1 MTTHTTLKFAISPSW
16 HRLLTQLGLNVGEVL
31 KRADLPADLF
41 ARTNAGL
48 STEAYF
54 RLWQAIED
62 DCGDPEFPIHILREL
77 NSEAFSPPLFAAY
90 CSPDL
95 NTALSRLR
103 QFKPLVCPMTLDLDI
118 NDVATTVTLRFL
130 DTRWEVPESLITLEV
145 GFFVQLAR
153 MATRETIVP
162 LGVTAPAAL
171 PANPACEAF
180 FGVPPEVG
188 RDITITFKAEDAR
201 RPFITENA
209 EMWAF
214 FEPGLRKR
222 LSEINADTG
231 MAERVRSALLELLPV
246 GKGGVDDL
254 AGHLHVSKRTLQRR
268 LSSEGTTVKAI
279 LSQVREELARYYITQ
294 SDLPYAQISF
304 LLGYEDPNS
313 FFRAFHAWTGDTPES
328 VRSRAMH

>member
-1 MTTHTTLKFAISPSW
+1 MNTTMRFAVSPTW
-16 HRLLTQLGLNVGEVL
+16 RTILTDLGLNVAEVL
-31 KRADLPADLF
+31 RRADLPADLF
-41 ARTNAGL
+41 SRTNAGL

-54 RLWQAIED
+54 RLWRAIEFMVD
-62 DCGDPEFPIHILREL
+62 DMAFSLHILRGL
-77 NSEAFSPPLFAAY
+77 SSEAFSPPLFAAY

-95 NTALSRLR
+95 NTALQRLR
-103 QFKPLVCPMTLDLDI
+103 QFKPLICPMTLDLDI
-118 NDVATTVTLRFL
+118 GKNTSRVTLRFL
-130 DTRWEVPESLITLEV
+130 ESRPDIPPSLITLEV

-153 MATRETIVP
+153 MATRETVIP
-162 LGVTAPAAL
+162 LSVTAPTPL
-171 PANPACEAF
+171 PAQDACIDY
-180 FGVPPEVG
+180 FGVTP
-188 RDITITFKAEDAR
+188 TLEDAITVTFR
-201 RPFITENA
+201 ADDAAKPFITENS

-222 LSEINADTG
+222 LSEINTDSG

-246 GKGGVDDL
+246 GKSSVDDL
-254 AGHLHVSKRTLQRR
+254 ACQLHVSRRTLQRR
-268 LSSEGTTVKAI
+268 LSSEGTSVKTV
-279 LSQVREELARYYITQ
+279 LGQVREELARYYITQ